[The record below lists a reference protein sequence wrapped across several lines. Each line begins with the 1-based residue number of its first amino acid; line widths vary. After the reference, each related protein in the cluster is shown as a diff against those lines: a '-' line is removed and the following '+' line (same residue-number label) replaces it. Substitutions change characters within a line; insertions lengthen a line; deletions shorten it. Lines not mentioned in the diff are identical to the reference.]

1 MNLLKYSFL
10 FLISIILTNCART
23 FYIKKTLKNGA
34 LACEGHTCDPY
45 TTSECERACLK
56 CHAEHCKKV
65 ITYQPVLVF
74 IDNIEGI
81 EYYDGLV
88 FEVPDNLEYYQ
99 AKDFYRYKSVQGVN
113 KKVPHVVF
121 VNKKDMTKNKEDT
134 TE

>member
-1 MNLLKYSFL
+1 L

-45 TTSECERACLK
+45 TTSVCKRTCLK
-56 CHAEHCKKV
+56 CHTVSCHH
-65 ITYQPVLVF
+65 TRTHRPVLVF

-88 FEVPDNLEYYQ
+88 FEVPDNLEYYS
-99 AKDFYRYKSVQGVN
+99 KDFYRYKSVQGVN

-121 VNKKDMTKNKEDT
+121 VNKEDKH
-134 TE
+134 EN